1 MFIYKYRNV
10 NIKANCSNERQVHAN
25 YFASFHFHN
34 TIHAKYYIVYNME
47 TSSTFTIITSQLV
60 SVLSVISVLSA

>member
-1 MFIYKYRNV
+1 MFIYKYRKV

-34 TIHAKYYIVYNME
+34 TIHAQYYIVYNME
-47 TSSTFTIITSQLV
+47 TSSRQ
-60 SVLSVISVLSA
+60 